1 SPAPLVLPLPAASA
15 AALVAAVTV
24 VAARTGRT
32 AGGDLGWWEPPPAD
46 DPGLPRFS
54 PWRPVRITLEAGVP
68 FSALVAEAETAL
80 AEARARGPFPTD
92 LPSRQGSAP
101 SGAVG
106 PEGPPLALGIDLDP
120 EAGDPVPPFAVSIP
134 SDGG

>member
-1 SPAPLVLPLPAASA
+1 P
-15 AALVAAVTV
+15 
-24 VAARTGRT
+24 
-32 AGGDLGWWEPPPAD
+32 
-46 DPGLPRFS
+46 
-54 PWRPVRITLEAGVP
+54 GVP

-134 SDGG
+134 SDGGEPHLRIDPARLPPRTARALAGALRAFLADAQSRPDTPWSELELVDDDTRRRLLDDL